1 MTCRCWSYFID
12 KDAGVNAGDKKIT
25 NVANG
30 TAPSDAVNV
39 SQLNAAKT
47 EVKAGKNTS
56 VTPETGANGQ
66 TIYKV
71 DSVDTSAN
79 VTTTDALTVEN
90 KGAQNVGD
98 ASVTNYHLDLS
109 KKTKDEIKQGV
120 DANTTVTTKG
130 LTFTG
135 E

>member
-1 MTCRCWSYFID
+1 M
-12 KDAGVNAGDKKIT
+12 
-25 NVANG
+25 
-30 TAPSDAVNV
+30 
-39 SQLNAAKT
+39 
-47 EVKAGKNTS
+47 GK
-56 VTPETGANGQ
+56 

-109 KKTKDEIKQGV
+109 QKNKR
-120 DANTTVTTKG
+120 
-130 LTFTG
+130 
-135 E
+135 